1 MENPM
6 KYELKIVEQENLYRG
21 FLGINRFHV
30 RHSLFAGGNS
40 PVIVRERVE
49 SFQAASVLL
58 YDPVLDK
65 VVMIE
70 QFRIGAIDDPGG
82 AWILEV
88 IGGVIERGE
97 TPEEVARREAMEEAG
112 CRLERV
118 ETICNFMVSPGFST
132 ERIFLFCGEVDA
144 SSAGGIHGLEHEGED
159 IRVDVL
165 SSEEVIGELYG
176 GRINC
181 TSAIVAVQWLAM
193 NRERLQRE
201 WTSEDSKKT

>member
-1 MENPM
+1 M
-6 KYELKIVEQENLYRG
+6 KYEIEILENENLYRG
-21 FLGINRFHV
+21 FLGMNRFHV
-30 RHSLFAGGNS
+30 RHSLFAGGVS

-58 YDPVLDK
+58 YDPFLDK

-82 AWILEV
+82 AWVLEV

-97 TPEEVARREAMEEAG
+97 TPEEVARREAIEEAG
-112 CRLERV
+112 CCLRRV
-118 ETICNFMVSPGFST
+118 ESICNFMVSPGFST

-144 SSAGGIHGLEHEGED
+144 SSAGGIHGLEQEGED

-165 SSEEVIGELYG
+165 SSDEVISELYG

-181 TSAIVAVQWLAM
+181 TSAIVAVQWFAM
-193 NRERLQRE
+193 NRERLRRE
-201 WTSEDSKKT
+201 WISEGPKTI

>member
-1 MENPM
+1 ME
-6 KYELKIVEQENLYRG
+6 YQVELVENESLYRG
-21 FLGINRFHV
+21 FLGINRYHI
-30 RHSLFAGGNS
+30 RHSLFAGGVS
-40 PVIVRERVE
+40 PIIVRERVE

-58 YDPVLDK
+58 YDPSLDK

-88 IGGVIERGE
+88 IGGVIEKGQTAE
-97 TPEEVARREAMEEAG
+97 DVARREAVEEAG
-112 CRLERV
+112 CPIRRLEP
-118 ETICNFMVSPGFST
+118 ICNFMVSPGFST

-144 SSAGGIHGLEHEGED
+144 SSAGGIHGLAHEGED

-165 SSEEVIGELYG
+165 SSDEVIGELYG

-181 TSAIVAVQWLAM
+181 TSAIVAVQWFVM
-193 NRERLQRE
+193 NRERLRME
-201 WTSEDSKKT
+201 WLHEPSNDMQT

>member
-6 KYELKIVEQENLYRG
+6 NYEVKIVETENLYRG
-21 FLGINRFHV
+21 FLGINRFHI
-30 RHSLFAGGNS
+30 RHSLFAGGIG
-40 PVIVRERVE
+40 PVIIRERVE
-49 SFQAASVLL
+49 SYQAASILL
-58 YDPVLDK
+58 YDPFLDK

-82 AWILEV
+82 AWVLEV

-97 TPEEVARREAMEEAG
+97 APEEVARREAVEEAG
-112 CRLERV
+112 CRPERV
-118 ETICNFMVSPGFST
+118 ESICDFMVSPGFST

-144 SSAGGIHGLEHEGED
+144 SSAGGIHGLEQEGED
-159 IRVDVL
+159 IRVEVL
-165 SSEEVIGELYG
+165 SSDEVIGELYD

-193 NRERLQRE
+193 NRERLRRE
-201 WTSEDSKKT
+201 WTSEKS